1 MTDSEGNEDT
11 QTKTDYITVT
21 EPGAAPEAHFSGSP
35 TTGTVPLTVNFIDS
49 STGDIDSYAWSF
61 GDGGT
66 STEQNPTHIYQNI
79 GIYTVSLTVSGTG
92 GSDNETKTD
101 YITVTGSGEAPDVD
115 FSASPKNGGAPLTV
129 RFTDFST
136 GEINSWSWSFGDN
149 GTSEE
154 QNPTHVY
161 ERPGAFPVSL
171 KVSGPAGSNT
181 RTKTGYITVHFN
193 DEPHDEWPW
202 WWF

>member
-1 MTDSEGNEDT
+1 M
-11 QTKTDYITVT
+11 
-21 EPGAAPEAHFSGSP
+21 PGALETAEQAPKK
-35 TTGTVPLTVNFIDS
+35 TQLILNT
-49 STGDIDSYAWSF
+49 
-61 GDGGT
+61 
-66 STEQNPTHIYQNI
+66 YQNT

-101 YITVTGSGEAPDVD
+101 YITVTASGEAPDVD
-115 FSASPKNGGAPLTV
+115 FFASPKSGDAPLTV
-129 RFTDFST
+129 QFTDFST

-171 KVSGPAGSNT
+171 TVSGPGGSNT
-181 RTKTGYITVHFN
+181 RTKTGYITVCSQTPWHFN